1 MQRHRGCGGHG
12 GVAIVEGQGRHAG
25 HLDRLHPVARQPP
38 RHGAAA
44 PTTAAAAAA
53 AATAAGAAPAAES
66 AEGVAQAFARA
77 FNARDLDALLALYP
91 AGSVFVPAPG
101 QALTSRDAIRQAL
114 QGFLAIGLPIDM
126 TVRHVYGTGD
136 TALLVVDWTVRGTGA
151 DGRAVD
157 LAGTGTDV
165 VRRDADGRWR
175 CAVDNPFGGLKP
187 AA

>member
-1 MQRHRGCGGHG
+1 MNPTDSDTRNPARRSF
-12 GVAIVEGQGRHAG
+12 VRAAG
-25 HLDRLHPVARQPP
+25 AL
-38 RHGAAA
+38 
-44 PTTAAAAAA
+44 AAAAVATSATATTMAAHAA
-53 AATAAGAAPAAES
+53 AGEPPES
-66 AEGVAQAFARA
+66 VALAIARA

-101 QALTSRDAIRQAL
+101 QPLTTRDAIRQAL
-114 QGFLAIGLPIDM
+114 DGFLAIGLPIAM
-126 TVRHVYGTGD
+126 TVRHAYRTGD
-136 TALLVVDWTVRGTGA
+136 TALLVVDWTIRGTGA

-175 CAVDNPFGGLKP
+175 YAVDNPFGGLKP